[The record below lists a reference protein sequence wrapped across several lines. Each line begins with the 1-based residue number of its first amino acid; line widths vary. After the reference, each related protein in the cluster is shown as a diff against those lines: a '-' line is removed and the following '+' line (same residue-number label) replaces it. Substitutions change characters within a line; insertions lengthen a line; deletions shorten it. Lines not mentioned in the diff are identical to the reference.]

1 MIEYI
6 CTLLLIMNK
15 YIVLI
20 AALMIAIG
28 VEAQTNSST
37 NKKSSFSKPSKDYVM
52 IQLGYENWTNVPDS
66 IKIGGLGRAA
76 NVYLCN
82 EFPIQKSNFSFSA
95 GIGVATSHIF
105 LKNQEIVLNDTVSAI
120 QFKSESADYK
130 KYKYATTYLEAPLE
144 LRYFENK
151 ENKNTG
157 FKASIGL
164 KVGAV
169 IAAHTKSKQTISNKP
184 VVEKVSTRRYVESY
198 RYAATARIGYGNF
211 FIYGQY
217 AINNLF
223 KIASGPENIKPFQ
236 LGICIT
242 GL

>member
-1 MIEYI
+1 
-6 CTLLLIMNK
+6 MNK

-28 VEAQTNSST
+28 VEAQTNSSAT
-37 NKKSSFSKPSKDYVM
+37 KKSSFSKPSKDYVM
-52 IQLGYENWTNVPDS
+52 IQVGYENWTNVPDS
-66 IKIGGLGRAA
+66 IKIGGFGRAA

-82 EFPIQKSNFSFSA
+82 EFPIQKSNFSFAA

-105 LKNQEIVLNDTVSAI
+105 LKNQEIVLNDTMSAI
-120 QFKSESADYK
+120 QFKAESADYK
-130 KYKYATTYLEAPLE
+130 KYKYASTYLEAPFE

-184 VVEKVSTRRYVESY
+184 IVEKVSTKRYVESY

-211 FIYGQY
+211 SIYGQY
-217 AINNLF
+217 SINNLF

-236 LGICIT
+236 VGICIT